1 MAAAH
6 TLGMALLAKAN
17 SFLACAASWMPEGR
31 QQMQSIEAARMATAA
46 ARVLDASQRAA
57 LTLERL
63 RNGGRQVVT
72 VQHVT
77 VEDGGQAVVTG
88 AAGRG
93 VGRK

>member
-1 MAAAH
+1 
-6 TLGMALLAKAN
+6 
-17 SFLACAASWMPEGR
+17 
-31 QQMQSIEAARMATAA
+31 
-46 ARVLDASQRAA
+46 
-57 LTLERL
+57 
-63 RNGGRQVVT
+63 VT